1 LLRSCPGAAYPQT
14 ASKVSRALYV
24 TVSWQA
30 DVIIEPC
37 SFRKTRPVY
46 IDPAPRFRSTKI
58 AKGEPCASVRR
69 RVFSISSRNK
79 ACGQDSILSPRFVS
93 PPRAGGERPRLV
105 AYRWGRFRRRGSDLD
120 QTSITA
126 APLYYGAP

>member
-1 LLRSCPGAAYPQT
+1 LPRSCPGAAYPQT
-14 ASKVSRALYV
+14 ASKVSRVLYV
-24 TVSWQA
+24 TFHGRA

-46 IDPAPRFRSTKI
+46 IDPARVFGQQKLRKASRARRF
-58 AKGEPCASVRR
+58 AGG
-69 RVFSISSRNK
+69 FSISSRNK

-93 PPRAGGERPRLV
+93 PPAGGERPRLV